1 MAVVTTNNDDSV
13 SQRQAQALVTLLET
27 FHPRSALKP
36 HLVQLK
42 AIVKDL
48 ELEDGLPD
56 AVLTCPTSTSTECD
70 KSQQD
75 GPEEDIQ
82 KKLTVDTEILSECDV
97 DTKEN
102 AKDEDD
108 VADLIT
114 KLKGSLSFSPQHSVG
129 STTALR
135 NDEGAV
141 NEPSVATESFHG
153 GSMKTRTFNMAALTL
168 NKHPSNEILSPSN
181 KPPTPMKS
189 SSVRSPKEQQPKG
202 SAPQSQS
209 PSRCGDRYRNSS
221 RFIDASVQQEVF
233 ETSSILARILQF
245 DGSLAAYHKNYD
257 LIEGYKTPFRRRR
270 NQSRFQR
277 RPGTNELAF
286 VNRKFHS
293 LILGPEGL
301 EEWKTQAKQE
311 IESCKRIARQLT
323 SSNSADKPSALAKI
337 FAIVIRNDAIEF
349 EYLLSKYVTLV
360 QQGTYTTNDDESDIF
375 GMALKEYVD
384 GECMEGGICVQD
396 GIEGFEASTSETR
409 SMGLPRGHP
418 FLNFIK
424 CWQAN
429 EFYYTTLLAELA
441 YNAIVFGAHDVL
453 KVLSSRHNSL
463 FSIAFD
469 STGQNLLGGVVA
481 YACSQPGCLQEVSQG
496 IRALMA
502 HQRYSQDDLHTSQ
515 KGSHGNAL
523 HLAAAKGDRDLVDAL
538 LDIGFDP
545 TQRCDERALPS
556 GTNEKLWYAEDW
568 ARIRGHKRVVRLLAR
583 RRKQILQQM
592 DETSAGNTTAD
603 YQTVDY
609 ETITANDTLTAD
621 YGSSSCSSDYDSDYD
636 SLTTGGNT
644 FGEGNTYGDESSE
657 YDSEDESRIRY
668 ASSYLSMPIGR
679 R

>member
-1 MAVVTTNNDDSV
+1 MAVVTNNDDSV

-27 FHPRSALKP
+27 FQPRSALKP
-36 HLVQLK
+36 HLIQLK

-48 ELEDGLPD
+48 ELEDSLPD

-70 KSQQD
+70 KSQEDQ
-75 GPEEDIQ
+75 PEQDIQ
-82 KKLTVDTEILSECDV
+82 GKLTVDTEILAECDHTKE
-97 DTKEN
+97 DTK
-102 AKDEDD
+102 DDDD
-108 VADLIT
+108 VAGLMS
-114 KLKGSLSFSPQHSVG
+114 KLKGSLTFSPQHSVG

-135 NDEGAV
+135 HDEAAH
-141 NEPSVATESFHG
+141 EPSVATQSFHG

-189 SSVRSPKEQQPKG
+189 SSMRSPKQQPKPPT
-202 SAPQSQS
+202 PQSLS
-209 PSRCGDRYRNSS
+209 PSRCGDRYHNSS
-221 RFIDASVQQEVF
+221 RFIDTSVQQEVF

-257 LIEGYKTPFRRRR
+257 IIEGYKTPYRRRR

-311 IESCKRIARQLT
+311 IQSCKRIARQLT
-323 SSNSADKPSALAKI
+323 SSNSADRPSALAKI

-360 QQGTYTTNDDESDIF
+360 QQGTYTTIHEGSDIF

-384 GECMEGGICVQD
+384 GECMEGGICVQG

-463 FSIAFD
+463 YSIAFD
-469 STGQNLLGGVVA
+469 ATGQNLLGAVVA

-496 IRALMA
+496 IRALMS
-502 HQRYSQDDLHTSQ
+502 HQRYSQDDLHASQ
-515 KGSHGNAL
+515 KGSYGNAL

-538 LDIGFDP
+538 LNIGFDP

-556 GTNEKLWYAEDW
+556 GTNEKLWYPEDW
-568 ARIRGHKRVVRLLAR
+568 ARIRGHKRIVRLLSR

-592 DETSAGNTTAD
+592 DATSAGNTTAD
-603 YQTVDY
+603 HQTVDY

-621 YGSSSCSSDYDSDYD
+621 YSSSSYSSDYDSDYD

-668 ASSYLSMPIGR
+668 ANSYLSMPKPKVAS
-679 R
+679 